1 MINKLKLTNLSALLV
16 VVFMI
21 AATVVFILF
30 AKPYLDGESDVRWA
44 ADSADYILYFQVY
57 GLDQTLIQLG
67 QNLFGPLVFLWL
79 VDGSHNGI
87 FIINIVIYVIGWL
100 VITKNIEVNKLVL
113 FLGLAANPMF
123 FVSLLAVNKEIIAF
137 LVISFYSVYLLRGGL
152 RWLVLALISAF
163 FVRWQN
169 VLVIML
175 FEFTLLS
182 INPFRNRRWLFV
194 AIVLLLL
201 SLLYPLLDAQL
212 GGVTTEQ
219 VTEQQTNTTFGILD
233 VINDIQRNYGYFLVV
248 IPKVFSNWFGN
259 LPRVAS
265 LFYSLDE
272 FDLSDVYNTFVITGH
287 QAAMAIVFLLLA
299 FKRKFKISNN
309 LIYFSIFYSI
319 IYSLGVFIQYRYY
332 FPVYI
337 LFVLVL
343 AQKSATQKQSSIV

>member
-1 MINKLKLTNLSALLV
+1 MTKKIKLTELSPLLV
-16 VVFMI
+16 GVFVLAAAVVFL
-21 AATVVFILF
+21 LF
-30 AKPYLDGESDVRWA
+30 ANPYLDGESDVRWA
-44 ADSADYILYFQVY
+44 ADSADYILYYQVY

-87 FIINIVIYVIGWL
+87 FIINIAIYVIGWV

-137 LVISFYSVYLLRGGL
+137 LVISFYSVYLIRGGL
-152 RWLVLALISAF
+152 YWLALALISAL

-169 VLVIML
+169 VLVIIL
-175 FEFTLLS
+175 FELTLLP
-182 INPFRNRRWLFV
+182 INPLRNRKWRFI
-194 AIVLLLL
+194 AILVIVI

-219 VTEQQTNTTFGILD
+219 VTEQQTNTTFGLLD
-233 VINDIQRNYGYFLVV
+233 VINNIQRNYGYFLVV
-248 IPKVFSNWFGN
+248 IPKVLSNWFGN

-299 FKRKFKISNN
+299 FKRKFRISNN

-319 IYSLGVFIQYRYY
+319 VYSLGVFIQYRYY

-337 LFVLVL
+337 LFVIVL
-343 AQKSATQKQSSIV
+343 AQKSAIQKQSSIV